1 MVSVTQRIKQV
12 KQPRGGY
19 LPGRRFEKIQ
29 LPIKQEL
36 HAEENIS
43 PGLVGTVVDFLTR
56 FALGSPA
63 EEAFAT
69 SLIGAERLGE
79 GEKERSEKLLEN
91 ITGLDDESIFHAC
104 KLAGYDVALRA
115 GPMAYKPVQLIFAD
129 EETVGNIRILVERS
143 LVFFEEFGPVTHNG
157 IRFGLESLSK
167 HITSGDGDFATKDT
181 LWDFKVS
188 KNPPTKEHTLQL
200 LVYYLM
206 GLQAFHLQ
214 DDFALLEYLA
224 IYNPRLQIVYRL
236 PLADIPD
243 DVIIAVKRDVIGYG
257 VSF

>member
-1 MVSVTQRIKQV
+1 MVSVTQRIAQV

-56 FALGSPA
+56 FALGSSA
-63 EEAFAT
+63 EEAFGT
-69 SLIGAERLGE
+69 SLMGAARLGME
-79 GEKERSEKLLEN
+79 EIQYSGELLDN
-91 ITGLDDESIFHAC
+91 IKGLDNASIFHAC
-104 KLAGYDVALRA
+104 KLAGYDVALRV

-129 EETVGNIRILVERS
+129 EETVENIRILVARS
-143 LVFFEEFGPVTHNG
+143 LDFFEEFGPVTHNG
-157 IRFGLESLSK
+157 IHFGLETFSK
-167 HITSGDGDFATKDT
+167 HITSGDGDFATKDA

-188 KNPPTKEHTLQL
+188 KNPPKKEHTLQL

-206 GLQAFHLQ
+206 GLQTFHLQ
-214 DDFALLEYLA
+214 DDFLLLEYLA
-224 IYNPRLQIVYRL
+224 IYNPRLQTIYRQ
-236 PLADIPD
+236 PIADIPEE
-243 DVIIAVKRDVIGYG
+243 VIEEVKRDVIGY
-257 VSF
+257 